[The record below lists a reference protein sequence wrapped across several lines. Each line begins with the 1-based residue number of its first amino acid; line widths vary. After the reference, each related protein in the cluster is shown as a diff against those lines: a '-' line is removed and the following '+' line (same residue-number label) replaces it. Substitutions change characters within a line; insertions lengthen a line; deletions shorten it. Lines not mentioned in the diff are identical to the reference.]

1 MSLSHHAPG
10 SRRAPRRGHRRDG
23 GYVLAKFALLL
34 VPLLLMTGLSVDVG
48 YWYNRASE
56 IQKAADAAALAG
68 VVWLPDLTAA
78 TTYAKQAAAKNGFV
92 DDVDGIDVTIER
104 AGDRRLRV
112 SITDDSVG
120 SFLFLSLGGREI
132 QIEREG
138 LAEYVL
144 PVPMGS
150 PRNYFGT
157 GRLPS
162 GTTGTEQ
169 ELLYQSVNP
178 TCTSKIQGDRHQTF
192 HFTTVSV
199 SPNCGTAATNVDY
212 RSRGYELYVEA
223 KQGRTSNID
232 VLLYDPRYNN
242 ADITYQVPNGQTC
255 VNNTYNPV
263 APDWTDPSGT
273 SNVTITG
280 PAQYVTRTT
289 TNGTYG
295 TTLTLLWPN
304 TVTFAADRIKYRL
317 ATITWNPSTTTMTSW
332 TQVTN
337 GVTLTGP
344 AQYVK
349 RNTNGTWPTTSTNI
363 QQGTTTTVTGV
374 VRYRVGTWQVADT
387 CTTNYDTITDSGF
400 DNPLTTGTGTTEDER
415 FTFSLYEADNT
426 PLTDEDNPLVSGC
439 SKTYEPSTA
448 FDTLTY
454 LTSVRWSKLCT
465 ITTTMPTGR
474 YILRVHNEGSTHRNS
489 VDGSNQWGLVA
500 KYTTATGNGLCDGR
514 TDTMCPRVYGRDA
527 ISVYANTSAGVASFF
542 LAEIEAEHNGKTL
555 ELELWDP
562 GEGGSNIQFQK
573 PTGSNTWSS
582 VTFTWISYNDD
593 GTVSLTGS
601 GTQVDLRDTNNND
614 RFNGKLLRIQIPL
627 TNYNPPTDNR
637 WWKIQYTFVSGSV
650 TDRTTWSARVIGD
663 PVHLLEEEAD

>member
-1 MSLSHHAPG
+1 M
-10 SRRAPRRGHRRDG
+10 
-23 GYVLAKFALLL
+23 
-34 VPLLLMTGLSVDVG
+34 
-48 YWYNRASE
+48 
-56 IQKAADAAALAG
+56 
-68 VVWLPDLTAA
+68 VWLPDLTAA
-78 TTYAKQAAAKNGFV
+78 TTNAQQAAAKNGFV
-92 DDVDGIDVTIER
+92 DGVGGVEVSIER
-104 AGDRRLRV
+104 AGERRLRV
-112 SITDDSVG
+112 SIKDDSVG
-120 SFLFLSLGGREI
+120 SFLFLSLGGKEI
-132 QIEREG
+132 EIEREG

-162 GTTGTEQ
+162 GTTGTDQ

-192 HFTTVSV
+192 AFTTVSV
-199 SPNCGTAATNVDY
+199 SNPCGTTATNHDY

-223 KQGRTSNID
+223 KTGRTSNID

-242 ADITYQVPNGQTC
+242 SDITYQVPNGQTC
-255 VNNTYNPV
+255 VNNTYDPV
-263 APDWTDPSGT
+263 APDFTDPTGT
-273 SNVTITG
+273 SNITITG
-280 PAQYVTRTT
+280 PAQYQSRTT
-289 TNGTYG
+289 GTGTYG
-295 TTLTLLWPN
+295 TTQNLLWPN
-304 TVTFAADRIKYRL
+304 TVTLPANRIIYRQ
-317 ATITWNPSTTTMTSW
+317 ATITWTPSATTWTTRTSG
-332 TQVTN
+332 TFS
-337 GVTLTGP
+337 LTGP
-344 AQYVK
+344 AQYQLGTGTTGWSTTT
-349 RNTNGTWPTTSTNI
+349 TNVT
-363 QQGTTTTVTGV
+363 QGTTVTLTGRL
-374 VRYRVGTWQVADT
+374 RYRVGTWQVADT
-387 CTTNYDTITDSGF
+387 CTPNYLTVTDSGL

-415 FTFSLYEADNT
+415 FTFSLFEADNT
-426 PLTDEDNPLVSGC
+426 PLTDEDNPLVTGC
-439 SKTYEPSTA
+439 SQTYTPTTA

-454 LTSVRWSKLCT
+454 LTSVRWNKLCT
-465 ITTTMPTGR
+465 ITTTMPSGR
-474 YILRVHNEGSTHRNS
+474 YILRVQNEGSAHRNA

-500 KYTTATGNGLCDGR
+500 KYSTATGNGLCDGR

-582 VTFTWISYNDD
+582 VTFTWVSYNDD

-627 TNYNPPTDNR
+627 TNYSPPTDNR